1 MGEQTLKHPALTRLL
16 SLVLAV
22 LCLAMLLAGLGSIA
36 GAISGRDSAMA
47 DYGRLTGRIE
57 EYEQILSELQGQTGY
72 REANLAFTEKQEQ
85 HDEQAAQH
93 RMDLAV
99 YTATRG
105 GLQAGSAALDQAE
118 EAFNQGM
125 AQYYAG
131 IALFEEQEKAFWEG
145 YEQFQ
150 EGKRQL
156 AEARKTLELAQTALS
171 SLRNQL
177 EQSRG
182 LAAILESEDEDARR
196 ELTVAAYDGLLQSL
210 DQAVGLYEMLREQGG
225 ISAGQLQQLAEML
238 AQQSDT
244 DLGELLDGIE
254 WQDISAEALADLESR
269 VTAATGMSVPEIRA
283 QIQQQRDAAADMD
296 ADAPISEE
304 QFALLQAGY
313 QQSRALLQAVDEAM
327 EQKLSEYE
335 GKLREAQTQLDAA
348 QAQIDAMEPM
358 MEQGKIMMEQARA
371 ALDAAG
377 GQIWAGRQGL
387 ADGRR
392 QIDEQAEELAR
403 QEEELRRE
411 KDELDEE
418 AAVLEEESDALERQ
432 RQLAQRET
440 SLRLILLEREGIQQ
454 RVDDG
459 MELLPAA
466 KDCAEAL
473 LQDTERMTKG
483 RLWVSGLM
491 IFGAICGFAG
501 IRAAFEKTEKRFW
514 LLAPPILCLGCAL
527 GAEAVCRSL
536 GRGDSYSALAVAVF
550 AALLICVAA
559 PRKKKA

>member
-1 MGEQTLKHPALTRLL
+1 MKHPALTRIL

-22 LCLAMLLAGLGSIA
+22 LCLTMLFAGLGSIA
-36 GAISGRDSAMA
+36 GAMRDRDSAMA

-57 EYEQILSELQGQTGY
+57 EYEQVLGELEGQTSY
-72 REANLAFTEKQEQ
+72 REANLAFTEEREQ

-93 RMDLAV
+93 RMDLAI

-156 AEARKTLELAQTALS
+156 AEARKTLELAQSALAG
-171 SLRNQL
+171 LRGQL
-177 EQSRG
+177 EQSRV
-182 LAAILESEDEDARR
+182 LAAILESEDENARR
-196 ELTVAAYDGLLQSL
+196 EFTVTAYDGLLQSL
-210 DQAVGLYEMLREQGG
+210 DQAVGLYEQLKERGG
-225 ISAGQLQQLAEML
+225 ISAEELQKLAEML
-238 AQQSDT
+238 AQQSDA
-244 DLGELLDGIE
+244 DLGELLDSIE
-254 WQDISAEALADLESR
+254 WQDVSAEALNDLESR
-269 VTAATGMSVPEIRA
+269 VVEATGMSVQEIRA
-283 QIQQQRDAAADMD
+283 LIQQQRDAAADMD

-335 GKLREAQTQLDAA
+335 GKLNEALAQLDAA

-358 MEQGKIMMEQARA
+358 MEQGKTMMEQARA
-371 ALDAAG
+371 ALDTAG
-377 GQIWAGRQGL
+377 GQISAGRQGL

-411 KDELDEE
+411 KNELDEE

-432 RQLAQRET
+432 RQLEQRET

-466 KDCAEAL
+466 KDCAET
-473 LQDTERMTKG
+473 LQQDSERMTKG

-491 IFGAICGFAG
+491 IFGAVCGFAG
-501 IRAAFEKTEKRFW
+501 IRAAFEKTKKRFW
-514 LLAPPILCLGCAL
+514 LLAPPILCLGSAI
-527 GAEAVCRSL
+527 GAEFICRSL
-536 GRGDSYSALAVAVF
+536 GRGDSYSALAVAIF
-550 AALLICVAA
+550 AALLLCVAA

>member
-1 MGEQTLKHPALTRLL
+1 MKHPALTRLL
-16 SLVLAV
+16 SVLLAA
-22 LCLAMLLAGLGSIA
+22 LCVTMLLAGLGSIA
-36 GAISGRDSAMA
+36 GAMRGRDSAMA

-57 EYEQILSELQGQTGY
+57 EYEQILSELDGQISY
-72 REANLAFTEKQEQ
+72 REANLAFTEQREQ
-85 HDEQAAQH
+85 HDEQATQH
-93 RMDLAV
+93 RMDLAI

-105 GLQAGSAALDQAE
+105 GLQAGSAALDEAE
-118 EAFNQGM
+118 EAFAKGV

-145 YEQFQ
+145 YDQFQ
-150 EGKRQL
+150 AGKQQM

-171 SLRNQL
+171 ALRGQL
-177 EQSRG
+177 EQSRA
-182 LAAILESEDEDARR
+182 LAAILESEDENARR
-196 ELTVAAYDGLLQSL
+196 ELTVTAYDSLLQSL
-210 DQAVGLYEMLREQGG
+210 DQAVGLYEQLKERGG
-225 ISAGQLQQLAEML
+225 ISAEELQQLTEML
-238 AQQSDT
+238 AQQSDAN
-244 DLGELLDGIE
+244 LAELLDGIE
-254 WQDISAEALADLESR
+254 WQDISAETLTELENSI
-269 VTAATGMSVPEIRA
+269 VEATGMTIPEIRA

-296 ADAPISEE
+296 ADEPISEE

-335 GKLREAQTQLDAA
+335 EKLGEAQAQMDAA
-348 QAQIDAMEPM
+348 QAQMDALDAV
-358 MEQGKIMMEQARA
+358 MEQGKTMMEQARA
-371 ALDAAG
+371 ALDMAG
-377 GQIWAGRQGL
+377 GQIWMGQQGL

-392 QIDEQAEELAR
+392 QIEEQNEELAR

-411 KDELDEE
+411 KDELDAE
-418 AAVLEEESDALERQ
+418 AAVLEEESDALEQQ
-432 RQLAQRET
+432 RQLEQRET
-440 SLRLILLEREGIQQ
+440 SLRLLLLEREGIQK

-501 IRAAFEKTEKRFW
+501 IPAAFEKTGKRFW

-527 GAEAVCRSL
+527 GAELICRDL

-550 AALLICVAA
+550 ALLLLCVAA
-559 PRKKKA
+559 PRKKKI